1 MNNQFIKKALVLVL
15 SFMVLSAF
23 SNIAYSANTLSGLAT
38 YKEVV
43 GAETN
48 TSDRYALPPSK
59 VNIES
64 CRREALRLHPGAI
77 EKQRILHRH
86 GDFLVRFQIQGR
98 DGLDWFMLC
107 DLATREVIDAF

>member
-64 CRREALRLHPGAI
+64 CRREALRSHPGAI
-77 EKQRILHRH
+77 EKQRMLYRH

-107 DLATREVIDAF
+107 DLATRKIIDEF